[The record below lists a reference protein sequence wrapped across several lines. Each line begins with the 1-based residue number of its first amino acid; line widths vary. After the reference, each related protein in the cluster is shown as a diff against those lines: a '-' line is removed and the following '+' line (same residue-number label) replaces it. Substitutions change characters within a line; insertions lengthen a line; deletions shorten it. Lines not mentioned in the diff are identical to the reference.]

1 MISRVRRGM
10 RGPSLHTDDWLI
22 TYADMITLLLCFF
35 VVLFITWSSRSNTQ
49 REVSA
54 PIASAPMPVASPQ
67 ATEVLPKVEMQ
78 PNLAPFVERDMTFH
92 GFDEV
97 DHPIERIAD
106 EVAIKIGR
114 ALPAPNVIE
123 PPGVAVVAPTKSSAE
138 PTAASRVTPIAAEVV
153 DNPEPDSTSD
163 IEPKSDR
170 ITTLEMSSSAFFD
183 SGSAKLSDNGKSI
196 LRELAEELRSDRYE
210 GYQVTVEGHTDDTPI
225 STRQFSSNWELST
238 ARAAVVVRF
247 FLDRSIPAQKLRA
260 AGYADT
266 YPKVPNRDANG
277 KAIPENQ
284 AQNRRVVIK
293 LEKIEKSG

>member
-1 MISRVRRGM
+1 MISRVRQGM
-10 RGPSLHTDDWLI
+10 RGQSVHTDDWLI

-49 REVSA
+49 REVPA
-54 PIASAPMPVASPQ
+54 PIASPPVASPQ

-78 PNLAPFVERDMTFH
+78 PNLAPFAERDMTFH

-106 EVAIKIGR
+106 EVAIKIGK

-123 PPGVAVVAPTKSSAE
+123 PPVVAVVAPTKSTAE
-138 PTAASRVTPIAAEVV
+138 STAAPMVTNPIGAQVV

-183 SGSAKLSDNGKSI
+183 SGSAKLSENGKSI

-210 GYQVTVEGHTDDTPI
+210 GYQVTVEGHTDDAPI

-266 YPKVPNRDANG
+266 YPKVPNRDAHG

-293 LEKIEKSG
+293 LERIEKSG